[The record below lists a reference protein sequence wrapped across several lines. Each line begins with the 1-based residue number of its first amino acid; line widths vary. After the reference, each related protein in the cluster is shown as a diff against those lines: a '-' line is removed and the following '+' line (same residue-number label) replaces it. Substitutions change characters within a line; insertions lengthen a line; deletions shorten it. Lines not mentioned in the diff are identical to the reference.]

1 MGTVTVTFTVTV
13 ILKVTVMASVI
24 VIVTVIILAATSALT
39 GPDRQKCGHSH
50 MTCQKCRHEFCW
62 LCLGDYRKH
71 QSETGIG
78 LCNNFN
84 DVQKINR
91 TNIGD
96 MAERMRVDRKM
107 RKFAHFATLYNE
119 HLRSVKLDQ
128 KRGDQLDHQI

>member
-1 MGTVTVTFTVTV
+1 MQETGDDCDNSNLW
-13 ILKVTVMASVI
+13 LKVNTK
-24 VIVTVIILAATSALT
+24 
-39 GPDRQKCGHSH
+39 KCPKCKTNIEKNSGCMH

-62 LCLGDYRKH
+62 LCLGDYKKH

-107 RKFAHFATLYNE
+107 RKFAHFATRYNE